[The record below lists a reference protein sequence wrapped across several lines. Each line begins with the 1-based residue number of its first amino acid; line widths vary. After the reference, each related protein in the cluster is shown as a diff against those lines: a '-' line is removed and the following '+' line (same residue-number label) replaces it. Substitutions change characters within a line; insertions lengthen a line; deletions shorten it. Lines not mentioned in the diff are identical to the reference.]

1 MWWDFIWKSN
11 QNQSLSLSMALPMK
25 LHPQLILLL
34 YLISVY
40 GDFEKIHSNVWIF
53 DFPCLEPES
62 FLNTFPL
69 IESWTENFRYDAIPQ
84 TSSQYFS
91 TNCTSCSKG
100 HISCKDTN
108 VRDYLLLKNLIQF
121 ALFALNIEQVDL
133 RRFTSETLP
142 SRALG
147 CDGVAAVEHRH
158 LSQANI
164 KLNFGD
170 NDNDDRRRQGECR
183 EICLWKMEVCKKIRL
198 IFLKIMSENLGY
210 DWENVCSHQHMVTA
224 FKYCFFFPFSSPNCI
239 TPAPPAPPS
248 LLTTCTKVGEW
259 FVKISNPV
267 LCRINLSKYFHCKN
281 ISLQGAAGR
290 VWTIRYT
297 WVVSKSSIFIGNNFL
312 KWRVDSYY

>member
-1 MWWDFIWKSN
+1 M
-11 QNQSLSLSMALPMK
+11 
-25 LHPQLILLL
+25 ILLL
-34 YLISVY
+34 YSRSVY

-121 ALFALNIEQVDL
+121 VLFALNIEQVDL

-147 CDGVAAVEHRH
+147 CGEVAAVEHRH

-183 EICLWKMEVCKKIRL
+183 EICLWKMEVCKKIQL
-198 IFLKIMSENLGY
+198 IFFKNHVRKLGLWLGKCVQRPTHGDSFQILLFLPFLVPQLHY
-210 DWENVCSHQHMVTA
+210 LCTA
-224 FKYCFFFPFSSPNCI
+224 C
-239 TPAPPAPPS
+239 TPHLFLP
-248 LLTTCTKVGEW
+248 CTEVGEW

-290 VWTIRYT
+290 VWIIRYT

>member
-1 MWWDFIWKSN
+1 M
-11 QNQSLSLSMALPMK
+11 
-25 LHPQLILLL
+25 ILLL
-34 YLISVY
+34 YSRSVY

-147 CDGVAAVEHRH
+147 CGEVAAVEHRH

-170 NDNDDRRRQGECR
+170 NDNDNRRRQGECR

-210 DWENVCSHQHMVTA
+210 DWEMCAATNTWWQLSNIA
-224 FKYCFFFPFSSPNCI
+224 FSSLSR
-239 TPAPPAPPS
+239 PPTALPLHRLHPPS
-248 LLTTCTKVGEW
+248 LLTLHRSGRMICENIKSS
-259 FVKISNPV
+259 FVPHQLEQNIFIARIF
-267 LCRINLSKYFHCKN
+267 LCRE
-281 ISLQGAAGR
+281 LQEEFGQSGTLGLFQSR
-290 VWTIRYT
+290 QY
-297 WVVSKSSIFIGNNFL
+297 S
-312 KWRVDSYY
+312 